1 MSAIFIS
8 YRRVGAQAHAR
19 AVFERL
25 RNEFGASEVFID
37 VDGIELGLTFVDV
50 LNKQLHDCQVM
61 LALIDPQWATALDL
75 QGRRRIDQEGDYVR
89 TEIVTALA
97 RGIRTIPVLLDG
109 VVMPDAAGLPEPLRP
124 LTGHNALVLDFTNF
138 EAEIGRL
145 IPVIRKIVVP
155 GKNVLAPATDE
166 AILNAQEAIANA
178 PPGGKPGEL
187 SDAVESLPPRPTR
200 LAFAQYGLDETAAP
214 MIASVCLV
222 TDDAPA
228 LIHEVEDWKP
238 RILRDPLVPEAAK
251 ARVQKARLAELFGM
265 ETVRARLLEWL
276 SVTSFSAY
284 LYFGRRDGLQGIA
297 DVELRRRFVVEP
309 LAQRLRKKSE
319 FVEKVHGNEP
329 ALAADVDAAIKLV
342 QAETGRQ
349 LPPIEV
355 TAATDRGSGALVEL
369 ALLVAKASAEHLAS
383 PENEAAE
390 TLFASLRTR
399 VRFARNAV
407 SGAKHTRDRNPLP

>member
-8 YRRVGAQAHAR
+8 YRRVGAQAQAR

-37 VDGIELGLTFVDV
+37 VDGIELGLKFVDV

-97 RGIRTIPVLLDG
+97 RGIRTIPVLIDG

-155 GKNVLAPATDE
+155 GKNV
-166 AILNAQEAIANA
+166 ANA
-178 PPGGKPGEL
+178 APGGKPAEL
-187 SDAVESLPPRPTR
+187 SDVVESLPPRPTR
-200 LAFAQYGLDETAAP
+200 LAFAQYGLDQTAAP

-222 TDDAPA
+222 TDGAAA
-228 LIHEVEDWKP
+228 LIHEIEDWKP

-284 LYFGRRDGLQGIA
+284 LYFGRRDGLQGLA

-342 QAETGRQ
+342 QAETGLQ

-355 TAATDRGSGALVEL
+355 TAATDRGSEALVEL
-369 ALLVAKASAEHLAS
+369 ALLVAKASADHLAS

-407 SGAKHTRDRNPLP
+407 SGDKHTRDRNPLP

>member
-1 MSAIFIS
+1 VSAIFIS
-8 YRRVGAQAHAR
+8 YRRVGAQAQAR

-37 VDGIELGLTFVDV
+37 VDGIELGLKFVDV

-97 RGIRTIPVLLDG
+97 RGIRTIPVLIDG

-155 GKNVLAPATDE
+155 GKNV
-166 AILNAQEAIANA
+166 ANA
-178 PPGGKPGEL
+178 APGGKPAEL
-187 SDAVESLPPRPTR
+187 SDVVESLPPRPTR
-200 LAFAQYGLDETAAP
+200 LAFAQYGLDQTAAP

-222 TDDAPA
+222 TDGAAA
-228 LIHEVEDWKP
+228 LIHEIEDWKP

-284 LYFGRRDGLQGIA
+284 LYFGRRDGLQGLA

-342 QAETGRQ
+342 QAETGLQ

-355 TAATDRGSGALVEL
+355 TAATDRGSEALVEL
-369 ALLVAKASAEHLAS
+369 ALLVAKASADHLAS

-407 SGAKHTRDRNPLP
+407 SGDKHTRDRNPLP

>member
-8 YRRVGAQAHAR
+8 YRRVGAQAQAR

-37 VDGIELGLTFVDV
+37 VDGIELGLKFVDV

-97 RGIRTIPVLLDG
+97 RGIRTIPVLIDG

-155 GKNVLAPATDE
+155 GKNV
-166 AILNAQEAIANA
+166 ANA
-178 PPGGKPGEL
+178 APGGKPAEL
-187 SDAVESLPPRPTR
+187 SDVVESLPPRPTR
-200 LAFAQYGLDETAAP
+200 LAFAQYGLDQTAAP

-222 TDDAPA
+222 TDGAAA
-228 LIHEVEDWKP
+228 LIHEIEDWKP

-284 LYFGRRDGLQGIA
+284 LYFGRRDGLQGLA

-342 QAETGRQ
+342 QAETGLQ

-369 ALLVAKASAEHLAS
+369 ALLVAKASADHLAS

-407 SGAKHTRDRNPLP
+407 SGDKHTRDRNPLP